1 MRNAKTI
8 RSMRELLEI
17 ILDFYERK
25 MYSEG
30 RDGNYVEH
38 CKSYIRD
45 YFSELE
51 GEFNNVDYKT
61 ILNLSKTETELLRK
75 KFGVYGQYGIYEV
88 CGMVVT
94 QLIEKF
100 QRNVFS
106 DVDNHLKMYS
116 FMFEKYGK
124 KPFSKKK

>member
-1 MRNAKTI
+1 MI
-8 RSMRELLEI
+8 WCEQI
-17 ILDFYERK
+17 IIFNTRLYLVFYLTLFI
-25 MYSEG
+25 
-30 RDGNYVEH
+30 
-38 CKSYIRD
+38 KS
-45 YFSELE
+45 
-51 GEFNNVDYKT
+51 
-61 ILNLSKTETELLRK
+61 
-75 KFGVYGQYGIYEV
+75 VYGQYGIYEV
-88 CGMVVT
+88 CGIVVT